1 MLVEYLL
8 EKLKRKKL
16 NSIERAKAIKR
27 LVEELGL
34 TSRQISQKIKK
45 SPAYISNTLRLLN
58 LPEAIQDGLISG
70 LISEGHARALAAIE
84 DTREMINAYKKILQE
99 EGSVRLAEKLARQL
113 KTSSSQLPPKK
124 DFLEKAKEEIS
135 AVLENAKVEISRSR
149 VQSRLTITLK
159 GGYEKTES
167 LLKEIHRLLT
177 KPTLDKGQ

>member
-1 MLVEYLL
+1 MLAEYLL

-16 NSIERAKAIKR
+16 NSIERAKTIKR

-58 LPEAIQDGLISG
+58 LPEAVQDGLISG

-84 DTREMINAYKKILQE
+84 DTREMINAYKQILKE
-99 EGSVRLAEKLARQL
+99 DGSVRLAEKLARQF
-113 KTSSSQLPPKK
+113 KAKATQPAKK
-124 DFLEKAKEEIS
+124 QDFLENIKEEIS
-135 AVLENAKVEISRSR
+135 QALENAKVEISRSR

-159 GGYEKTES
+159 GGYEKTEP
-167 LLKEIHRLLT
+167 LLKQIYRLLT
-177 KPTLDKGQ
+177 GPILEKGQ